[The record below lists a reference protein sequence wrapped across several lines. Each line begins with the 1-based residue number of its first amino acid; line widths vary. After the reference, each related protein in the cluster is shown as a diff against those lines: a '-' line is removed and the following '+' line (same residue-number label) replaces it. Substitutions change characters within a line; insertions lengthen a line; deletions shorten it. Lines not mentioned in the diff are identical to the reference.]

1 MHLQV
6 VDGKVGMVGFRNKII
21 GGVQIQG
28 AFLLLQFQ
36 GGSALRP
43 LHTETCR
50 KVHTVR
56 HNDGAIGSNV
66 S

>member
-6 VDGKVGMVGFRNKII
+6 VDGKVGMVGFRSKVI
-21 GGVQIQG
+21 GSVQIQD
-28 AFLLLQFQ
+28 AFLLQQFQ

-43 LHTETCR
+43 LHTDTCR

-56 HNDGAIGSNV
+56 HDDGAIGSNV